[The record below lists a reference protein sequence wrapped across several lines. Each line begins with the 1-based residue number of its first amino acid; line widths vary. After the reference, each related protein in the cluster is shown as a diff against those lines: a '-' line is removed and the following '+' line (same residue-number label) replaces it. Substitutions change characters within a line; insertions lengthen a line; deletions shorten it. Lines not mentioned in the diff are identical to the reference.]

1 MVKSRRRCVKV
12 AQRSSLQRYNIN
24 ASSRTIGDITRAVL
38 SLYRSHCPPTP
49 GQSLLTLV
57 ASHVYIYQSTHPS
70 LSAIRWPAFNFL
82 SCTLLRC
89 SYVLDRWFRSVA
101 VSIDLS
107 TWLLKQNKSCWA
119 TVIEN
124 FELSHKIRLPAI
136 ERARAWL
143 VMRIPGSSPATTVT
157 VLSVFF
163 TPYCITSL
171 CILSYSLS
179 TQAQASSFFNV
190 EVSPQP

>member
-1 MVKSRRRCVKV
+1 MVKSRRRRRCVKV

-38 SLYRSHCPPTP
+38 SLYRSYSHCHQHCPPTP
-49 GQSLLTLV
+49 GQPLLTLV
-57 ASHVYIYQSTHPS
+57 TCVYSIYQSTHPS
-70 LSAIRWPAFNFL
+70 LSAIHWPAFNFL

-89 SYVLDRWFRSVA
+89 SYLIADFYRPVPRECW
-101 VSIDLS
+101 
-107 TWLLKQNKSCWA
+107 NKSCWG

-124 FELSHKIRLPAI
+124 FGLSHKIRLPEI
-136 ERARAWL
+136 ERACARL
-143 VMRIPGSSPATTVT
+143 VMRIPGSSPATTMP

-179 TQAQASSFFNV
+179 TQSKASSFF
-190 EVSPQP
+190 